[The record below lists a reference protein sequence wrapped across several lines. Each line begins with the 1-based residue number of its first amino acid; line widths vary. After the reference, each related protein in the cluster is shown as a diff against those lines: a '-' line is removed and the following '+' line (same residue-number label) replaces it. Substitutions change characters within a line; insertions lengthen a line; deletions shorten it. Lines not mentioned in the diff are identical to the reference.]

1 MATETVNRFDRES
14 IADEAVAL
22 GDLADWVIKARD
34 IIEDVNRYASALPTF
49 GEEIKRCGIGISNAD
64 WGCGKVPDGLAY
76 VLMRQ
81 RELITSLA

>member
-34 IIEDVNRYASALPTF
+34 IIEDVNRYASA
-49 GEEIKRCGIGISNAD
+49 
-64 WGCGKVPDGLAY
+64 
-76 VLMRQ
+76 
-81 RELITSLA
+81 